1 MCLTLK
7 IQGNYLLKILEL
19 AQPEESELEKGNL
32 LNKVQLAKLKNHFE
46 FTVESVGM
54 LKPEE
59 IVTEGIKVL
68 KNKINYWKE
77 AMKHMEQE

>member
-1 MCLTLK
+1 M
-7 IQGNYLLKILEL
+7 LKILEL